1 MTKTVAKLQA
11 EQIAGSK
18 VSVFSLLASVVKYL
32 ADPRVKKEVI
42 GLLERL
48 NLMISLIRDYF
59 NGSYRRLPVNTLV
72 WLVAALIYFVS
83 PVDVIPDI
91 IPVIGFLDDAGVIAM
106 VFSNFNRDI
115 TAYKNWL
122 EAGDTQ

>member
-1 MTKTVAKLQA
+1 
-11 EQIAGSK
+11 
-18 VSVFSLLASVVKYL
+18 
-32 ADPRVKKEVI
+32 
-42 GLLERL
+42 
-48 NLMISLIRDYF
+48 MISLIRDYF